1 MSFCQVILIFRKFAF
16 MKKMFHKIS
25 ATSLALLLL
34 VITTSWK
41 VEKHYCMGHLIDVA
55 FFVPAETCGMDMS
68 TTESEDDHE
77 VVQNSCCD
85 ETIIAVEGQNDVKP
99 SIHDI
104 NLEQQIF
111 LAAYTYTYL
120 SLFEPLAFENLPHEY
135 YLPPDI
141 VKDIQLLDAVF
152 LI

>member
-55 FFVPAETCGMDMS
+55 FFVSAETCGMDMS
-68 TTESEDDHE
+68 TTDNEDDHE
-77 VVQNSCCD
+77 VIQNSCCD

-111 LAAYTYTYL
+111 LAAYTYSYL
-120 SLFEPLAFENLPHEY
+120 GLFEPFTTENLTNKY
-135 YLPPDI
+135 YFPPEI
-141 VKDIQLLDAVF
+141 VKDIQLLDEVF